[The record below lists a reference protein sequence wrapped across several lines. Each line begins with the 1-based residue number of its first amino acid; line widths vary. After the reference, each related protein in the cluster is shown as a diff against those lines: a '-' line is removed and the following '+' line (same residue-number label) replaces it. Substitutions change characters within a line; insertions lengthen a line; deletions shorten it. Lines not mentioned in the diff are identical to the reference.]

1 MDSTP
6 PPPEPR
12 SRTRSSSRRSKIRRI
27 DVAAEISPSVPNQ
40 ELFLIS
46 PSPNRRTKSRLP
58 ENLETVDHVAEPA
71 GARRRRRTRNASSV
85 LASPRNTRRQRKRV
99 DQETMRDFNESELNA
114 PLQLVVGLGS
124 GSAEPA
130 TVWKIILQT
139 RVISAMFYIGLCFGS
154 EKWILRE
161 LMLQLWIL
169 LLYAL
174 H

>member
-12 SRTRSSSRRSKIRRI
+12 NRTRSSSRRSKIRRI
-27 DVAAEISPSVPNQ
+27 DVAAEISPSVPNR

-58 ENLETVDHVAEPA
+58 ENLETVDHVAEPS

-99 DQETMRDFNESELNA
+99 DQETMRDFNESG
-114 PLQLVVGLGS
+114 VGDGEEGVRHRKKRFPGMIDLDKKM
-124 GSAEPA
+124 ERERP
-130 TVWKIILQT
+130 
-139 RVISAMFYIGLCFGS
+139 
-154 EKWILRE
+154 EKMENTCR
-161 LMLQLWIL
+161 
-169 LLYAL
+169 
-174 H
+174 